1 MQLLSLFTLHVAVS
15 AAFTIPTGL
24 TKRKAE
30 TNATL
35 VAYGTNTSS
44 WPIAYGVSDGMYS
57 IRQVLGHT
65 DASKSTSMALNFVPT
80 AHLCIQQ
87 VSSTSLRPLTTGATT

>member
-1 MQLLSLFTLHVAVS
+1 MQLLSLFAVQIALS
-15 AAFTIPTGL
+15 AAFSIPAGI

-44 WPIAYGVSDGMYS
+44 WPIAYGINDGMYMHRFPVKPHG
-57 IRQVLGHT
+57 IEIYHG
-65 DASKSTSMALNFVPT
+65 
-80 AHLCIQQ
+80 
-87 VSSTSLRPLTTGATT
+87 